1 MYNGRRN
8 LSEAF
13 EKTATRR
20 FPCLSQIQSIPKEVK
35 KMKKRDAVP
44 HIGIMFN
51 EDPNHH
57 IGETWA
63 TRKTYN
69 KGFRFSEES
78 EREFVR
84 QYEGSQLTDFLIN
97 VNFMRSVYPSEVFD
111 SYTTSGL
118 TFNESGL
125 PVDENGNVLEET
137 ENAYYETFVR
147 DNFDIFDCWIRNFR
161 EIGVRPWLSF
171 RMNDVHGVA
180 ENETG
185 MLTKFWQEHPE
196 TYRIH
201 HHVPDGYFARTFD
214 YEQQIV
220 RDRMYAYIKEALE
233 RYDVDGVELD
243 FMREM
248 FCFAPGREFLCRDL
262 MTDFVRSIRA
272 LCDEFEEK
280 RGHRILIGIKLFA
293 LPHQVYDAGFDYF
306 TYAEERLIDV
316 FIAGPRWETIDN
328 DIPIEIWKKIFEPY
342 GVKVAA
348 GLELILR
355 CHPHGEF
362 YYLNTVETTMA
373 SATQYL
379 SAGGDFTYLFNY
391 MRPVK
396 VDYSKDWVY
405 SIYQTENYQRLI
417 RNAGSYET
425 SFPLPRRH
433 VKTFHDIEPQW
444 ESAKLSPLPLTV
456 AYDNTFFQV
465 KVRACPAPKD
475 AKCYVVL
482 GAKGVDSDEISP
494 ETFDIYMN
502 GVHLEYGG
510 MCEVTPYTKWQGYYF
525 PIPDP
530 ALVADGNVIEIA
542 RKTGA
547 PGYSVEYAEIR
558 VNAALEKDQWEK
570 DHLVWIEL

>member
-1 MYNGRRN
+1 M
-8 LSEAF
+8 
-13 EKTATRR
+13 K
-20 FPCLSQIQSIPKEVK
+20 QKEP
-35 KMKKRDAVP
+35 AP

-97 VNFMRSVYPSEVFD
+97 VNFMRSVYPSKTID
-111 SYTTSGL
+111 SYCESWL
-118 TFNESGL
+118 DFNENGD
-125 PVDENGNVLEET
+125 PVDENGKVLEET
-137 ENAYYETFVR
+137 DNPYYEAFVR
-147 DNFDIFDCWIRNFR
+147 DNVDIFESWIRNFR

-171 RMNDVHGVA
+171 RMNDIHGVA
-180 ENETG
+180 EDNKP
-185 MLTKFWQEHPE
+185 MLTKFWLEHPE
-196 TYRIH
+196 AYRIH
-201 HHVPDGYFARTFD
+201 HHVPDGYYARTLD
-214 YEQQIV
+214 YEQRQV
-220 RDRMYAYIKEALE
+220 RDLMYAYIKESLE
-233 RYDVDGVELD
+233 RYDVDGIELD

-272 LCDEFEEK
+272 LCDEFEQK
-280 RGHRILIGIKLFA
+280 RGHRIMTGIKLFS
-293 LPHQVYDAGFDYF
+293 LPHQVFDAGFDYF
-306 TYAEERLIDV
+306 TYAKERLIDV
-316 FIAGPRWETIDN
+316 FVTGPRWETIDN
-328 DIPIEIWKKIFEPY
+328 DIPVEIWKEIFAPY

-355 CHPHGEF
+355 CHPRGEF
-362 YYLNTVETTMA
+362 YYLNTVETIIA
-373 SATQYL
+373 SAAQYL
-379 SAGGDFTYLFNY
+379 AAGGDFTYLYNY
-391 MRPVK
+391 MRPTK

-417 RNAGSYET
+417 HNAGAKET
-425 SFPLPRRH
+425 ALPLPRRH

-444 ESAKLSPLPLTV
+444 ENAKLSPLPLTV
-456 AYDNTFFQV
+456 AYDYTYFQV
-465 KVRACPAPKD
+465 KVRACEAPKD
-475 AKCYVVL
+475 AKCYVIL
-482 GAKGVDSDEISP
+482 GAKGVEKDEIAP

-510 MCEVTPYTKWQGYYF
+510 KCEVTPYTKWQGYYF
-525 PIPDP
+525 PIPDSS
-530 ALVADGNVIEIA
+530 LVANGNVIEIA
-542 RKTGA
+542 RA
-547 PGYSVEYAEIR
+547 PGAESYSVEYAEIR

>member
-1 MYNGRRN
+1 M
-8 LSEAF
+8 
-13 EKTATRR
+13 K
-20 FPCLSQIQSIPKEVK
+20 QKEP
-35 KMKKRDAVP
+35 AP

-97 VNFMRSVYPSEVFD
+97 VNFMRSVYPSKTID
-111 SYTTSGL
+111 SYCESWL
-118 TFNESGL
+118 DFNEKGE

-137 ENAYYETFVR
+137 DNPYYEAFVR
-147 DNFDIFDCWIRNFR
+147 DNFDIFESWIRNFR

-171 RMNDVHGVA
+171 RMNDIHGVA
-180 ENETG
+180 ENNKP
-185 MLTKFWQEHPE
+185 MLTKFWLEHPE
-196 TYRIH
+196 AYRIH
-201 HHVPDGYFARTFD
+201 HHVPDGYYARTLD
-214 YEQQIV
+214 YEQRQV
-220 RDRMYAYIKEALE
+220 RDLMYAYIKESLE
-233 RYDVDGVELD
+233 RYDVDGIELD

-272 LCDEFEEK
+272 LCDEFEQK
-280 RGHRILIGIKLFA
+280 RGHRIMTGIKLFS
-293 LPHQVYDAGFDYF
+293 LPHQVFDAGFDYF
-306 TYAEERLIDV
+306 TYAKERLIDV
-316 FIAGPRWETIDN
+316 FVTGPRWETIDN
-328 DIPIEIWKKIFEPY
+328 DIPVEIWKEIFAPY

-355 CHPHGEF
+355 CHPRGEF

-373 SATQYL
+373 SAAQYL
-379 SAGGDFTYLFNY
+379 AAGGDFTYLYNY
-391 MRPVK
+391 MRPTK

-417 RNAGSYET
+417 HNAGAKET
-425 SFPLPRRH
+425 ALPLPRRH
-433 VKTFHDIEPQW
+433 VRTFHDIEPQW
-444 ESAKLSPLPLTV
+444 ENAKLSPLPLTV
-456 AYDNTFFQV
+456 AYDYTYFQV
-465 KVRACPAPKD
+465 KVRACEAPKD
-475 AKCYVVL
+475 AKCYVIL
-482 GAKGVDSDEISP
+482 GAKSVEKDEITP

-510 MCEVTPYTKWQGYYF
+510 KCEVTPYTKWQGYYF
-525 PIPDP
+525 PIPDSS
-530 ALVADGNVIEIA
+530 LVANGNVIEIA
-542 RKTGA
+542 RA
-547 PGYSVEYAEIR
+547 PGAESYSVEYAEIR
-558 VNAALEKDQWEK
+558 VNAALEKDQWEI